1 MKVVASIKLSKS
13 KKVECFVRGF
23 DVAQKVGF
31 QNMPCLTLY
40 ALYSSMLF
48 GLWGCHRPLHFCSF
62 TKPAHL
68 INLFPLAQAA
78 TQRKAKGFSYIKNI
92 FYFSVKLTRGI
103 EKMGCEADL
112 SVSQLKTVAE
122 SIQTLAYSSVSA
134 GGKNKARD

>member
-1 MKVVASIKLSKS
+1 MKVVTSIKFSKS
-13 KKVECFVRGF
+13 EKVECFVRGF

-78 TQRKAKGFSYIKNI
+78 TQRKAKGLAILRI
-92 FYFSVKLTRGI
+92 YFTFPL
-103 EKMGCEADL
+103 
-112 SVSQLKTVAE
+112 
-122 SIQTLAYSSVSA
+122 
-134 GGKNKARD
+134 N